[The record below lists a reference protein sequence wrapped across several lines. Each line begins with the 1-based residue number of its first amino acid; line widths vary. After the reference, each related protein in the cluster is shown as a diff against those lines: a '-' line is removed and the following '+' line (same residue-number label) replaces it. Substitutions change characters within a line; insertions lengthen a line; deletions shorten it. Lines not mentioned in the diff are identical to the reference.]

1 MMLQRDYDIQS
12 PTQGDIN
19 LTIDGQSVC
28 AMRGETVLGVL
39 NALGQRAIARNDH
52 LRVMGAYCGMGICHC
67 CVVKIDGRFK
77 QRACQT
83 VVQPDMQV
91 ETTVNRFEQVLLP

>member
-12 PTQGDIN
+12 PTQDDIN